1 MRYRFLLVAALALAV
16 GSCED
21 EEIPTSPP
29 VTKKTQAGP
38 PASAS
43 VKLTRVDTTRASSI
57 CKATVRARG
66 RARTQLDRTP
76 TDDLVRNKAAAYDAL
91 VADACK

>member
-1 MRYRFLLVAALALAV
+1 MRYRFLLVAVLALAV

-21 EEIPTSPP
+21 EEIPTAPP
-29 VTKKTQAGP
+29 VTRKAKAGP

-43 VKLTRVDTTRASSI
+43 IRLTKVDTTRASSI
-57 CKATVRARG
+57 CRATVRARG
-66 RARTQLDRTP
+66 RARVQLDRTP